1 MWRFLKNLRKKPP
14 RKIGLALSG
23 GGARGL
29 AHIGVLKVLEQE
41 GIPIDYLAGTSMGG
55 FIAAA
60 YAAGLGIDFIEQEAL
75 RMASPRRLL
84 ALADP
89 SLLRRGLFEGRK
101 VLEYLVGHLGDC
113 TFDSLRLPLA
123 LVTVDLNS
131 GREVILREGQLA
143 DAVRATT
150 AIPGVFAPVERDGQL
165 LVDGGLLDN
174 LPADVARGMGADIV
188 IAVNVVTDSE
198 AMSSLI
204 QTFQHRR
211 YVPNG
216 LAGTVDVLYRSLGVM
231 MTEIS
236 RRRLSEAHPEVVIRP
251 EIPPE
256 VTTLTGFP
264 RAAEIIAAGEKATQ
278 EALPRIREM
287 GVAQGLPGRN
297 LLNCATCS

>member
-55 FIAAA
+55 LIAAA

-75 RMASPRRLL
+75 RMANPRRLL

-89 SLLRRGLFEGRK
+89 SLLRRGIFGGQK
-101 VLEYLVGHLGDC
+101 VLKYLVGHLGDC
-113 TFDSLRLPLA
+113 TFNSLRLPLA

-131 GREVILREGQLA
+131 GREVILREGRLA

-150 AIPGVFAPVERDGQL
+150 AIPGVFVPVERDGQL

-174 LPADVARGMGADIV
+174 LPVDVARGMGADIV
-188 IAVNVVTDSE
+188 IAVDVVTDSE

-231 MTEIS
+231 MTEIG
-236 RRRLSEAHPEVVIRP
+236 RRRLADARPEVVIRP

-256 VTTLTGFP
+256 VTMLTGFP
-264 RAAEIIAAGEKATQ
+264 RAAEIIAIGEEAAQ

-287 GVAQGLPGRN
+287 GVVQGLPGRN
-297 LLNCATCS
+297 LPHCATCS